1 MTIKNKYKP
10 IIGLPTCIKKID
22 DQRFHVV
29 GEKYLISIIKAM
41 GGIPIIFP
49 SIANLTDQQ
58 RILNSIDGILFTGSL
73 SNVHPANYNKT
84 LDSKSLLTDPDRD
97 STTLPLIRSAIS
109 CGKPILCICRGMQE
123 LNVAFGGTLFQYL
136 PNIPGRMDH
145 DVDRSLPVSIQ
156 YTARHSISLKPDSL
170 LSSLYKQKGEPMV
183 NSLHSQGVDK
193 LGDGLIT
200 EAIAS
205 DGQIEAIKY
214 KNSERFALGV
224 QWHPEWQVRNNP
236 FYLSI
241 FHSFL
246 NSIQT

>member
-10 IIGLPTCIKKID
+10 IIGLPTCIKNID

-41 GGIPIIFP
+41 GGIPMIFP

-109 CGKPILCICRGMQE
+109 CGKPILCICRGMQ
-123 LNVAFGGTLFQYL
+123 L
-136 PNIPGRMDH
+136 I
-145 DVDRSLPVSIQ
+145 
-156 YTARHSISLKPDSL
+156 
-170 LSSLYKQKGEPMV
+170 SSLYKIRLFKTRNHVTKGHDIIINKTKIV
-183 NSLHSQGVDK
+183 KISLG
-193 LGDGLIT
+193 
-200 EAIAS
+200 
-205 DGQIEAIKY
+205 
-214 KNSERFALGV
+214 
-224 QWHPEWQVRNNP
+224 
-236 FYLSI
+236 
-241 FHSFL
+241 
-246 NSIQT
+246 

>member
-1 MTIKNKYKP
+1 
-10 IIGLPTCIKKID
+10 
-22 DQRFHVV
+22 
-29 GEKYLISIIKAM
+29 
-41 GGIPIIFP
+41 
-49 SIANLTDQQ
+49 
-58 RILNSIDGILFTGSL
+58 
-73 SNVHPANYNKT
+73 
-84 LDSKSLLTDPDRD
+84 
-97 STTLPLIRSAIS
+97 
-109 CGKPILCICRGMQE
+109 MQE

-214 KNSERFALGV
+214 TNSERFALGV
-224 QWHPEWQVRNNP
+224 QSHPEWEVRNNP